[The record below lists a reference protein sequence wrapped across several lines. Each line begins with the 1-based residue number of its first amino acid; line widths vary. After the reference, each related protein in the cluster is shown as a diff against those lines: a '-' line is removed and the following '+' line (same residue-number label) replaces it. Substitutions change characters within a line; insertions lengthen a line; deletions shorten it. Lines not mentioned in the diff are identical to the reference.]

1 MEDHEHS
8 HELSQRTAGI
18 TASILLAIVLPILT
32 NCSSSIYGWQV
43 RTTSTPPTTSFD
55 PAALEHE
62 SVAIFG
68 ALTQPGLRGIE
79 VGLDYMLGQILN
91 TVAPRIQVVSVQ
103 HTTTRINQHGL
114 SAEYARMRMD
124 AEQSNILDRE
134 TLRRIGA
141 AIGVRYVFQPRLAAF
156 GQFMT
161 ERWKLPVIDVRV
173 MQTRSSTL
181 RLSLQLWD
189 TETGELLWLSVAEET
204 MQSEAVA
211 QDPVY
216 LEDAARVA
224 FGSII
229 ADLINHKTASTYT
242 SLNKILDQLIQIP
255 LPEEKA
261 GD

>member
-1 MEDHEHS
+1 MDDHEPS
-8 HELSQRTAGI
+8 REILQRTALI
-18 TASILLAIVLPILT
+18 TASILLATVLPLLT

-43 RTTSTPPTTSFD
+43 RTTSTPLSTSFD
-55 PAALEHE
+55 PAVLEHE
-62 SVAIFG
+62 SVAVLG
-68 ALTQPGLRGIE
+68 ALTQPGFRGGE

-91 TVAPRIQVVSVQ
+91 TVAPHIRVVSVQ
-103 HTTTRINQHGL
+103 HTTSRINQHGL
-114 SAEYARMRMD
+114 SAEYARMRTD
-124 AEQSNILDRE
+124 AEQSNILDRD
-134 TLRRIGA
+134 TLRRVGA

-156 GQFMT
+156 GQLMT
-161 ERWKLPVIDVRV
+161 ERWKLPVVDVRV
-173 MQTRSSTL
+173 MQTRSSTM

-204 MQSEAVA
+204 MQSETVA

-242 SLNKILDQLIQIP
+242 PLNKILDQLIQIP
-255 LPEEKA
+255 LPEEKS
-261 GD
+261 DH